1 MMDHIPYRFYLRLI
15 NFFVEN
21 IKKMIIIQISTTQT
35 IARVLKD
42 TPKAVE
48 IIDEFYA
55 IPVAMLKLATE
66 KIALILSSKR
76 PDC

>member
-1 MMDHIPYRFYLRLI
+1 
-15 NFFVEN
+15 
-21 IKKMIIIQISTTQT
+21 MIIIQISTTQT